1 MTAAG
6 GPVRR
11 CLRCGTFLPPPPVD
25 GRGPAAWAQVSCPR
39 CGRPPDG
46 RRWVAHPPGQP
57 AVPGETGPPTE
68 PLPRVVAGPSAPEP
82 AAPRVAATGHPRW
95 GLPMVVWT
103 EKADGGRPATAPR
116 PLLGWAAGL
125 LLAVAGLALFS
136 AGAEIWRFV
145 LLLQGRTAVLP
156 AGVVRTSDV
165 LVATAGLF
173 TPAVTVAAFIVC
185 VLALLRTSRWAADQ
199 AGVQPPRTTT
209 ALLLRLLVPGWN
221 AYGAGQ
227 VLMETHALLLR
238 PPALPGPID
247 PVDRSARVRRRGRRL
262 ILAWW
267 AAWVINIGLVVA
279 TIARGWGGSLQA
291 IADTVELHIAVDLVA
306 AVGAVLGAVVLRR
319 FAQLADVQPT
329 PSPRWQVQR
338 PPPTRG
344 GAGPRTGDP
353 RSPSSRAES
362 GRSGTPEGDP
372 DDDQGATERSA
383 TVSA

>member
-1 MTAAG
+1 MVAWTG
-6 GPVRR
+6 S
-11 CLRCGTFLPPPPVD
+11 
-25 GRGPAAWAQVSCPR
+25 GPAI
-39 CGRPPDG
+39 
-46 RRWVAHPPGQP
+46 
-57 AVPGETGPPTE
+57 
-68 PLPRVVAGPSAPEP
+68 
-82 AAPRVAATGHPRW
+82 
-95 GLPMVVWT
+95 
-103 EKADGGRPATAPR
+103 GGRPATDPR

-125 LLAVAGLALFS
+125 LVAVAGLAMFS
-136 AGAEIWRFV
+136 AAAETWRFV

-173 TPAVTVAAFIVC
+173 TPVFTVAAVVVG
-185 VLALLRTSRWAADQ
+185 VLALLRTVRWAADQ
-199 AGVQPPRTTT
+199 AGVEPPRTTA
-209 ALLLRLLVPGWN
+209 ALLLRLLIPGWN

-227 VLMETHALLLR
+227 VVMETHALLLR
-238 PPALPGPID
+238 PPVHPGPID
-247 PVDRSARVRRRGRRL
+247 PVDRSDGVARHGRRL

-306 AVGAVLGAVVLRR
+306 AIGAVLGALVLRR
-319 FAQLADVQPT
+319 FRQLADVQPT

-344 GAGPRTGDP
+344 AAVPRTGDP
-353 RSPSSRAES
+353 ASPSAAPGS
-362 GRSGTPEGDP
+362 GRSATSTGDAG
-372 DDDQGATERSA
+372 DDQDATERSA